1 MKKAWQSIL
10 FRPFYLLTLKYMEQE
25 IYKPK
30 LRITTLYENGTPLSD
45 RLVDA
50 YTEMN
55 SGPKVQHKGP
65 IRVEVTLTNK
75 QDVDNFKEYLDRLI
89 GVLPAK
95 APTAGRGRPAGT
107 TVKNLESPREDILA
121 DVEKMVEEGKSQQEI
136 IKYLRE
142 LGFIFILTE
151 DFLYH
156 FPGFEF
162 DKKDVGEATDNKQYP
177 NSFSWMARCIKR
189 AKDPKADKFDPM
201 VIFGFSILN
210 GPSKKIIPYLYKE
223 RKKPLRAQTGKNVLS
238 FSQAEFTKL
247 PKYMLEEER
256 IKFSTEQ
263 RQLLLNPEKKPSKFF
278 MRWYRDVV
286 FPDSIKDKIEEAI
299 NR

>member
-1 MKKAWQSIL
+1 
-10 FRPFYLLTLKYMEQE
+10 MEQE

-30 LRITTLYENGTPLSD
+30 LRVTTLSENGTPLSD

-65 IRVEVTLTNK
+65 VRVEVTLTNK
-75 QDVDNFKEYLDRLI
+75 QDIDNFKEYLDRLT

-107 TVKNLESPREDILA
+107 TIKNLESPREDILA

-142 LGFIFILTE
+142 LGFVFILTE

-162 DKKDVGEATDNKQYP
+162 DKRMLEKQPIISNIQIHSPGWQDV
-177 NSFSWMARCIKR
+177 S
-189 AKDPKADKFDPM
+189 
-201 VIFGFSILN
+201 N
-210 GPSKKIIPYLYKE
+210 GPKTPKQINSIQWLSSGLASLVDHRRKLFRIFIKKG
-223 RKKPLRAQTGKNVLS
+223 RNH
-238 FSQAEFTKL
+238 
-247 PKYMLEEER
+247 
-256 IKFSTEQ
+256 
-263 RQLLLNPEKKPSKFF
+263 
-278 MRWYRDVV
+278 
-286 FPDSIKDKIEEAI
+286 
-299 NR
+299 